1 MALGGGE
8 VERGGVVAVAKV
20 DGDAAILD
28 LSLINNRIKKCF
40 ITEEKSLAPWR
51 GSSYSDHGRL

>member
-20 DGDAAILD
+20 NGDAAILD
-28 LSLINNRIKKCF
+28 LSLINNRMKKCF
-40 ITEEKSLAPWR
+40 ITEEKSLTPWT
-51 GSSYSDHGRL
+51 GSSYGDHGRL